1 MKLKYLIIAFMF
13 MLPFVGNAGN
23 TWQQPEEEVSVDY
36 KDIPVK
42 KGGYYEGDVSVEAG
56 PFYMSFNTSHGKRLE
71 GSDFVL
77 GGTFGVYSMLTW
89 TDLISAFVGFHPKW
103 YFAENS
109 KIDGYLSCD
118 TGYMLTYSY
127 RMLFSPHSE
136 ISDFSHGISLNPE
149 IGMGVKLK
157 DRVSLEFAF
166 KISMCYNVSERMT
179 FEPLFYFS
187 GVVPGLSI
195 GIRF

>member
-1 MKLKYLIIAFMF
+1 
-13 MLPFVGNAGN
+13 
-23 TWQQPEEEVSVDY
+23 
-36 KDIPVK
+36 
-42 KGGYYEGDVSVEAG
+42 
-56 PFYMSFNTSHGKRLE
+56 MSFNTSHGKRLE

-77 GGTFGVYSMLTW
+77 GGTFGVYSIPAW
-89 TDLISAFVGFHPKW
+89 SCFISGFVGFHPKW

-118 TGYMLTYSY
+118 TGYMLTYHY

-136 ISDFSHGISLNPE
+136 ISDFSHGISVNPE

-166 KISMCYNVSERMT
+166 KISMCYNLFERTT
-179 FEPLFYFS
+179 FTSFIHYS
-187 GVVPGLSI
+187 GAVPGLSI